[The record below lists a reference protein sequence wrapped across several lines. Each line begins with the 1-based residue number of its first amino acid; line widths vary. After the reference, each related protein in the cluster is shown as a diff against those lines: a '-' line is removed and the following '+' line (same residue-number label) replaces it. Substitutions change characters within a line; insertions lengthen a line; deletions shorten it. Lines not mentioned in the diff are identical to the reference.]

1 VATAARRLND
11 VAPAARAAG
20 TDLSFHFGWSLLYDL
35 ALQYGA
41 TTRPERSAMK
51 ETKRTEAKPSTQN
64 LPGAPSDPDLL
75 VEERRRRIR
84 ELVGERGRI
93 TVAELADMF
102 DISQVTARNDLNALA
117 EIGAVVRTRGGA
129 LAQRDDEDLPIGV
142 KQTLRRAEKM
152 RIAEA
157 AVKLIGEGQTIV
169 LDSGTTTAEI
179 AKQIRGLK
187 LQSVN
192 VITNA
197 LNIAVLLAGA
207 PHVTLIMLGGVLRP
221 SSYSL
226 GGPQAESALQG
237 LHADI
242 LFLGFDGLDPEI
254 GVMTPH
260 LLEARLNSRML
271 EIARRVVAVGD
282 SSKLGRR
289 SLSVIARIEQVDCI
303 ITDTGAVPET
313 VEALRARGAQVVLV

>member
-1 VATAARRLND
+1 MREA
-11 VAPAARAAG
+11 
-20 TDLSFHFGWSLLYDL
+20 DLSFHFVPGLLYHL
-35 ALQYGA
+35 AHYEG
-41 TTRPERSAMK
+41 ERSAMNNTNNT
-51 ETKRTEAKPSTQN
+51 ETKV
-64 LPGAPSDPDLL
+64 GAGTGAGTGASDPDLL

-84 ELVGERGRI
+84 ELVAEQGRV
-93 TVAELADMF
+93 TVAALAAMF

-142 KQTLRRAEKM
+142 KQNLRRAEKV

-157 AVKLIGEGQTIV
+157 AVRLIGEGQTIV

-207 PHVTLIMLGGVLRP
+207 PHVTLVMLGGVLRP

-226 GGPQAESALQG
+226 GGPQAEAALQG

-260 LLEARLNSRML
+260 LLEARLNARML
-271 EIARRVVAVGD
+271 EIARSVVAVGD
-282 SSKLGRR
+282 SSKIGRR
-289 SLSVIARIEQVDCI
+289 SLSVIAKIEQVDRI
-303 ITDTGAVPET
+303 ITDAGAAPEA
-313 VEALRARGAQVVLV
+313 VEALRSRGAQVELV

>member
-1 VATAARRLND
+1 
-11 VAPAARAAG
+11 
-20 TDLSFHFGWSLLYDL
+20 
-35 ALQYGA
+35 
-41 TTRPERSAMK
+41 MK
-51 ETKRTEAKPSTQN
+51 KTQKTETKAIAKEAPVDN
-64 LPGAPSDPDLL
+64 NLL
-75 VEERRRRIR
+75 VEERRRHIR
-84 ELVGERGRI
+84 ELVAERGRI
-93 TVAELADMF
+93 TVAELVTMF
-102 DISQVTARNDLNALA
+102 DISQVTVRSDLNALA

-129 LAQRDDEDLPIGV
+129 LAQRADEDLPIGV

-157 AVKLIGEGQTIV
+157 AVQLIGEGQTIV

-187 LQSVN
+187 LQSIN

-226 GGPQAESALQG
+226 GGPQAEAALQG

-271 EIARRVVAVGD
+271 EIARSVVAVGD
-282 SSKLGRR
+282 SSKIGRR
-289 SLSVIARIEQVDCI
+289 SLSVIAKIEQVDRI
-303 ITDTGAVPET
+303 ITDAGAAPET

>member
-1 VATAARRLND
+1 
-11 VAPAARAAG
+11 
-20 TDLSFHFGWSLLYDL
+20 
-35 ALQYGA
+35 
-41 TTRPERSAMK
+41 MK
-51 ETKRTEAKPSTQN
+51 KNQKTETKAIAKEAPVDN
-64 LPGAPSDPDLL
+64 NLL
-75 VEERRRRIR
+75 VEERRRHIR
-84 ELVGERGRI
+84 ELVAERGRI
-93 TVAELADMF
+93 TVAELVTMF
-102 DISQVTARNDLNALA
+102 DISQVTVRSDLNALA

-129 LAQRDDEDLPIGV
+129 LAQRADEDLPIGV

-157 AVKLIGEGQTIV
+157 AVQLIGEGQTIV

-187 LQSVN
+187 LQSIN

-226 GGPQAESALQG
+226 GGPQAEAALQG

-271 EIARRVVAVGD
+271 EIARSVVAVGD
-282 SSKLGRR
+282 SSKIGRR
-289 SLSVIARIEQVDCI
+289 SLSVIAKIEQVDRI
-303 ITDTGAVPET
+303 ITDAGAAPET

>member
-1 VATAARRLND
+1 MN
-11 VAPAARAAG
+11 
-20 TDLSFHFGWSLLYDL
+20 
-35 ALQYGA
+35 
-41 TTRPERSAMK
+41 K
-51 ETKRTEAKPSTQN
+51 TKKTEAKASPQDG
-64 LPGAPSDPDLL
+64 PRAQGDPELL

-84 ELVGERGRI
+84 ELVGERERI
-93 TVAELADMF
+93 TVAELAAMF
-102 DISQVTARNDLNALA
+102 GISLVTARNDLNALA

-129 LAQRDDEDLPIGV
+129 LAQRADEDLPIVV
-142 KQTLRRAEKM
+142 KQTLRRAEKI

-187 LQSVN
+187 LQSIN

-207 PHVTLIMLGGVLRP
+207 PHVTLVMLGGVLRP

-226 GGPQAESALQG
+226 GGPQAELALQG

-242 LFLGFDGLDPEI
+242 LFLGFDGLDPDI

-282 SSKLGRR
+282 SSKIGRR
-289 SLSVIARIEQVDCI
+289 SLSVIARIEQIDQI
-303 ITDTGAVPET
+303 ITDAGVPDEM
-313 VEALRARGAQVVLV
+313 VDALRARGAQVVLV

>member
-1 VATAARRLND
+1 MKKTQKTETKAIAKE
-11 VAPAARAAG
+11 APA
-20 TDLSFHFGWSLLYDL
+20 D
-35 ALQYGA
+35 
-41 TTRPERSAMK
+41 
-51 ETKRTEAKPSTQN
+51 N
-64 LPGAPSDPDLL
+64 NLL
-75 VEERRRRIR
+75 VEERRRHIR
-84 ELVGERGRI
+84 ELVAERGRI
-93 TVAELADMF
+93 TVAELVAMF
-102 DISQVTARNDLNALA
+102 DISQVTVRSDLNALA

-129 LAQRDDEDLPIGV
+129 LAQRADEDLPIGV

-157 AVKLIGEGQTIV
+157 AVQLIGEGQTIV

-187 LQSVN
+187 LQSIN

-226 GGPQAESALQG
+226 GGPQAEAALQG

-271 EIARRVVAVGD
+271 EIARSVVAVGD
-282 SSKLGRR
+282 SSKIGRR
-289 SLSVIARIEQVDCI
+289 SLSVIAKIEQVDRI
-303 ITDTGAVPET
+303 ITDAGAAPET

>member
-1 VATAARRLND
+1 MN
-11 VAPAARAAG
+11 
-20 TDLSFHFGWSLLYDL
+20 
-35 ALQYGA
+35 
-41 TTRPERSAMK
+41 K
-51 ETKRTEAKPSTQN
+51 TKKTEAKASPEDRLRAS
-64 LPGAPSDPDLL
+64 GDPELL

-84 ELVGERGRI
+84 ELVGERERI
-93 TVAELADMF
+93 TVAELAAMF
-102 DISQVTARNDLNALA
+102 GISLVTARNDLNALA

-129 LAQRDDEDLPIGV
+129 LAQRADEDLPIVV
-142 KQTLRRAEKM
+142 KQTLRRAEKI

-187 LQSVN
+187 LQSIN

-207 PHVTLIMLGGVLRP
+207 PHVTLVMLGGVLRP

-226 GGPQAESALQG
+226 GGPQAELALQG

-242 LFLGFDGLDPEI
+242 LFLGFDGLDPDI

-282 SSKLGRR
+282 SSKIGRR
-289 SLSVIARIEQVDCI
+289 SLSVIARIEQIDQI
-303 ITDTGAVPET
+303 ITDAGVPDEM
-313 VEALRARGAQVVLV
+313 VDALRARGAQVVLV

>member
-1 VATAARRLND
+1 MK
-11 VAPAARAAG
+11 
-20 TDLSFHFGWSLLYDL
+20 
-35 ALQYGA
+35 
-41 TTRPERSAMK
+41 TTK
-51 ETKRTEAKPSTQN
+51 QTEAKLTN
-64 LPGAPSDPDLL
+64 DGASNNPADAELL
-75 VEERRRRIR
+75 VEERRRHIR
-84 ELVGERGRI
+84 EMVGERGRI
-93 TVAELADMF
+93 TVAELAAMF

-142 KQTLRRAEKM
+142 KQTLHRAEKM
-152 RIAEA
+152 RIAQA

-207 PHVTLIMLGGVLRP
+207 PHVTLVMLGGVLRP

-226 GGPQAESALQG
+226 GGPQAEAALQG

-260 LLEARLNSRML
+260 LLEARLNARML
-271 EIARRVVAVGD
+271 EIARSVVAVGD

-289 SLSVIARIEQVDCI
+289 SLSVIAKIEQVDRI
-303 ITDTGAVPET
+303 ITDAGAAPEA
-313 VEALRARGAQVVLV
+313 VEALRSRGAQVVLV

>member
-1 VATAARRLND
+1 MK
-11 VAPAARAAG
+11 
-20 TDLSFHFGWSLLYDL
+20 
-35 ALQYGA
+35 
-41 TTRPERSAMK
+41 TTQK
-51 ETKRTEAKPSTQN
+51 TEAKAIAKE
-64 LPGAPSDPDLL
+64 APADNNLL
-75 VEERRRRIR
+75 VEERRRHIR
-84 ELVGERGRI
+84 ELVAERGRI
-93 TVAELADMF
+93 TVAELVTMF
-102 DISQVTARNDLNALA
+102 DISQVTVRSDLNALA

-129 LAQRDDEDLPIGV
+129 LAQRADEDLPIGV

-157 AVKLIGEGQTIV
+157 AVQLIGEGQTIV

-187 LQSVN
+187 LQSIN

-226 GGPQAESALQG
+226 GGPQAEAALQG

-271 EIARRVVAVGD
+271 EIARSVVAVGD

-289 SLSVIARIEQVDCI
+289 SLSVIAKIEQVDRI
-303 ITDTGAVPET
+303 ITDAGAAPET

>member
-1 VATAARRLND
+1 MNKAKKL
-11 VAPAARAAG
+11 
-20 TDLSFHFGWSLLYDL
+20 
-35 ALQYGA
+35 
-41 TTRPERSAMK
+41 
-51 ETKRTEAKPSTQN
+51 EAKATPENATRAQ
-64 LPGAPSDPDLL
+64 GDPDLL

-84 ELVGERGRI
+84 ELVGERERI
-93 TVAELADMF
+93 TVAELAAMF
-102 DISQVTARNDLNALA
+102 GMSLVTARNDLNALA

-129 LAQRDDEDLPIGV
+129 LAQRADEDLPIVV
-142 KQTLRRAEKM
+142 KQTLRRAEKI

-187 LQSVN
+187 LQSIN

-207 PHVTLIMLGGVLRP
+207 PHVTLVMLGGVLRP

-226 GGPQAESALQG
+226 GGPQAELALQG

-242 LFLGFDGLDPEI
+242 LFLGFDGLDPDI

-271 EIARRVVAVGD
+271 EIARSVVAVGD
-282 SSKLGRR
+282 SSKIGRR
-289 SLSVIARIEQVDCI
+289 SLSVIARIEQIDQI
-303 ITDTGAVPET
+303 ITDAGVPDEM

>member
-1 VATAARRLND
+1 MND
-11 VAPAARAAG
+11 KNQ
-20 TDLSFHFGWSLLYDL
+20 T
-35 ALQYGA
+35 
-41 TTRPERSAMK
+41 
-51 ETKRTEAKPSTQN
+51 ETKAA
-64 LPGAPSDPDLL
+64 PGADADLL

-84 ELVGERGRI
+84 AMVDERGRV
-93 TVAELADMF
+93 TVAELAALF
-102 DISQVTARNDLNALA
+102 DISQVTARNDLNALS
-117 EIGAVVRTRGGA
+117 EVGAVVRTRGGA
-129 LAQRDDEDLPIGV
+129 LARRDDEDLPIGV
-142 KQTLRRAEKM
+142 KQNLRRAEKV

-157 AVKLIGEGQTIV
+157 AVQLIGEGQTIV

-207 PHVTLIMLGGVLRP
+207 PHVRLVMLGGVLRP

-226 GGPQAESALQG
+226 GGPQAEAALQG

-242 LFLGFDGLDPEI
+242 LFLGFDGLDPDI

-271 EIARRVVAVGD
+271 EIARSVVAVGD
-282 SSKLGRR
+282 SSKIGRR
-289 SLSVIARIEQVDCI
+289 SLSVIAKIEQVDRI
-303 ITDTGAVPET
+303 ITDAGAAPEA
-313 VEALRARGAQVVLV
+313 VEALRSRGAQVVLV

>member
-1 VATAARRLND
+1 MKNTHNTETKAQA
-11 VAPAARAAG
+11 
-20 TDLSFHFGWSLLYDL
+20 
-35 ALQYGA
+35 
-41 TTRPERSAMK
+41 K
-51 ETKRTEAKPSTQN
+51 ETLADN
-64 LPGAPSDPDLL
+64 NML
-75 VEERRRRIR
+75 VEERRRHIR
-84 ELVGERGRI
+84 ELVAERGRI
-93 TVAELADMF
+93 TVAELVTMF
-102 DISQVTARNDLNALA
+102 DISQVTVRSDLNALA

-129 LAQRDDEDLPIGV
+129 LAQRADEDLPIGV

-157 AVKLIGEGQTIV
+157 AVQLIGEGQTIV

-179 AKQIRGLK
+179 AKRIRGLK

-226 GGPQAESALQG
+226 GGPQAEAALQG

-271 EIARRVVAVGD
+271 EIARSVVAVGD
-282 SSKLGRR
+282 SSKIGRR
-289 SLSVIARIEQVDCI
+289 SLSVIARIEQVDRI
-303 ITDTGAVPET
+303 ITDAGAAPDM

>member
-1 VATAARRLND
+1 MKHTKTSPTKVSIGNENGGKVAAAD
-11 VAPAARAAG
+11 
-20 TDLSFHFGWSLLYDL
+20 
-35 ALQYGA
+35 Q
-41 TTRPERSAMK
+41 
-51 ETKRTEAKPSTQN
+51 
-64 LPGAPSDPDLL
+64 DLL
-75 VEERRRRIR
+75 IAERRRLIR
-84 ELVGERGRI
+84 EMVGERGRV
-93 TVAELADMF
+93 TVAELSEKF
-102 DISQVTARNDLNALA
+102 GISLVTVRADLNALA
-117 EIGAVVRTRGGA
+117 EIGALVRTRGGA
-129 LAQRDDEDLPIGV
+129 LAQRADEDLPIGI
-142 KQTLRRAEKM
+142 KQSLHRAEKI
-152 RIAEA
+152 RIAEE

-169 LDSGTTTAEI
+169 LDSGTTTGEI

-187 LQSVN
+187 LQSIN

-226 GGPQAESALQG
+226 GGPQAEQALEG

-271 EIARRVVAVGD
+271 GIARQVVAVGD
-282 SSKLGRR
+282 SSKIGRR
-289 SLSVIARIEQVDCI
+289 SLSKIATIEQIDRI
-303 ITDTGAVPET
+303 ISDTGVASEV
-313 VEALRARGAQVVLV
+313 VEALRSRGAQVVLV

>member
-1 VATAARRLND
+1 
-11 VAPAARAAG
+11 
-20 TDLSFHFGWSLLYDL
+20 
-35 ALQYGA
+35 
-41 TTRPERSAMK
+41 MK
-51 ETKRTEAKPSTQN
+51 QTNKTETKAAIAGSA
-64 LPGAPSDPDLL
+64 GDADLL
-75 VEERRRRIR
+75 VEERRRHIR

-93 TVAELADMF
+93 TVAELAAMF

-129 LAQRDDEDLPIGV
+129 LAQRADEDLPIGV
-142 KQTLRRAEKM
+142 KQSLRRAEKM

-157 AVKLIGEGQTIV
+157 AVQLIGEGQTIV

-226 GGPQAESALQG
+226 GGPQAEAALQG

-242 LFLGFDGLDPEI
+242 LFLGFDGLDAEI

-260 LLEARLNSRML
+260 LLEARLNTRML
-271 EIARRVVAVGD
+271 EIARSVVAVGD

-289 SLSVIARIEQVDCI
+289 SLSVIAKIEQIDRI
-303 ITDTGAVPET
+303 ITDAGAAPET
-313 VEALRARGAQVVLV
+313 VEALRARGAQVELV

>member
-1 VATAARRLND
+1 MRHDFYSEFTNPR
-11 VAPAARAAG
+11 ARAA
-20 TDLSFHFGWSLLYDL
+20 
-35 ALQYGA
+35 
-41 TTRPERSAMK
+41 PERSVMTSTIRRDAK
-51 ETKRTEAKPSTQN
+51 VSRT
-64 LPGAPSDPDLL
+64 GAAEPEQELL

-84 ELVGERGRI
+84 ALVGERERV
-93 TVAELADMF
+93 TVEELATMF
-102 DISQVTARNDLNALA
+102 KVSLVTARNDLNALA
-117 EIGAVVRTRGGA
+117 AIGALVRTRGGA
-129 LAQRDDEDLPIGV
+129 LAQRADEDLPISV
-142 KQTLRRAEKM
+142 KQTLHRREKM

-169 LDSGTTTAEI
+169 LDSGSTTAEI

-187 LQSVN
+187 LQSIN

-226 GGPQAESALQG
+226 GGPQAELALQG

-260 LLEARLNSRML
+260 LLEARLNTRML
-271 EIARRVVAVGD
+271 AIARRVVAVGD
-282 SSKLGRR
+282 SSKIGRR
-289 SLSVIARIEQVDCI
+289 CLSVIATIEQIDQVI
-303 ITDTGAVPET
+303 SDTGVPVEI
-313 VEALRARGAQVVLV
+313 VEALRQRGAQIVLV

>member
-1 VATAARRLND
+1 MKKNHNTETKAIT
-11 VAPAARAAG
+11 
-20 TDLSFHFGWSLLYDL
+20 
-35 ALQYGA
+35 
-41 TTRPERSAMK
+41 K
-51 ETKRTEAKPSTQN
+51 ETPD
-64 LPGAPSDPDLL
+64 SDML

-93 TVAELADMF
+93 TVAELVAMF
-102 DISQVTARNDLNALA
+102 DISQVTVRSDLNALA

-129 LAQRDDEDLPIGV
+129 LAQRADEDLPIGV
-142 KQTLRRAEKM
+142 KQTLRRAEKV

-157 AVKLIGEGQTIV
+157 AVRLIGEGQTIV

-226 GGPQAESALQG
+226 GGPQAEAALQG

-271 EIARRVVAVGD
+271 EIARTVVAVGD

-289 SLSVIARIEQVDCI
+289 SLSVIARIEQVDRI
-303 ITDTGAVPET
+303 ITDAGAAPET
-313 VEALRARGAQVVLV
+313 VEALRARGAQVTLV

>member
-1 VATAARRLND
+1 MKKNQKTETKATAKD
-11 VAPAARAAG
+11 APA
-20 TDLSFHFGWSLLYDL
+20 D
-35 ALQYGA
+35 
-41 TTRPERSAMK
+41 
-51 ETKRTEAKPSTQN
+51 N
-64 LPGAPSDPDLL
+64 NLL
-75 VEERRRRIR
+75 VEERRRHIR
-84 ELVGERGRI
+84 ELVAERGRI
-93 TVAELADMF
+93 TVAELVTMF
-102 DISQVTARNDLNALA
+102 DISQVTVRSDLNALA
-117 EIGAVVRTRGGA
+117 DIGAVVRTRGGA
-129 LAQRDDEDLPIGV
+129 LAQRADEDLPIGV

-157 AVKLIGEGQTIV
+157 AVQLIGEGQTIV

-187 LQSVN
+187 LQSIN

-226 GGPQAESALQG
+226 GGPQAEAALQG

-271 EIARRVVAVGD
+271 EIARSVVAVGD
-282 SSKLGRR
+282 SSKIGRR
-289 SLSVIARIEQVDCI
+289 SLSVIAKIEQVDRI
-303 ITDTGAVPET
+303 ITDAGAAPET

>member
-1 VATAARRLND
+1 
-11 VAPAARAAG
+11 
-20 TDLSFHFGWSLLYDL
+20 
-35 ALQYGA
+35 
-41 TTRPERSAMK
+41 MK
-51 ETKRTEAKPSTQN
+51 NTKKIETKVSKIDEDRAQAKS
-64 LPGAPSDPDLL
+64 LL

-84 ELVGERGRI
+84 ELVTERGRV
-93 TVAELADMF
+93 TVEELSAMF
-102 DISQVTARNDLNALA
+102 HISLVSIRHDLNALA
-117 EIGAVVRTRGGA
+117 EIGALVRTRGGA
-129 LAQRDDEDLPIGV
+129 LAQRADEDLPISV
-142 KQTLRRAEKM
+142 KQTLHRAEKM

-157 AVKLIGEGQTIV
+157 AVRLIGEGQTIV
-169 LDSGTTTAEI
+169 LDSGSTTAEI

-226 GGPQAESALQG
+226 GGPQAELALQG

-260 LLEARLNSRML
+260 LLEARLNTRML
-271 EIARRVVAVGD
+271 DIARRVVAVGD
-282 SSKLGRR
+282 SSKIGRR
-289 SLSVIARIEQVDCI
+289 NLSVIARIEQIDQI
-303 ITDTGAVPET
+303 ISDTGVPGEM
-313 VEALRARGAQVVLV
+313 VEALRQRGAEVVLV

>member
-1 VATAARRLND
+1 
-11 VAPAARAAG
+11 
-20 TDLSFHFGWSLLYDL
+20 
-35 ALQYGA
+35 
-41 TTRPERSAMK
+41 MK
-51 ETKRTEAKPSTQN
+51 RIRQAEAKASKKEVP
-64 LPGAPSDPDLL
+64 PVPEDAELL
-75 VEERRRRIR
+75 VEERRRHIR
-84 ELVGERGRI
+84 ELVAERGRV
-93 TVAELADMF
+93 TVAELAAMF

-117 EIGAVVRTRGGA
+117 DIGAVVRTRGGA
-129 LAQRDDEDLPIGV
+129 LAQRDDDDLPIGV

-152 RIAEA
+152 RIAAE

-179 AKQIRGLK
+179 AKQIRGLR

-207 PHVTLIMLGGVLRP
+207 PHVTLVMLGGVLRP

-226 GGPQAESALQG
+226 GGPQAEAALQG
-237 LHADI
+237 LHADV

-260 LLEARLNSRML
+260 LLEARLNARML
-271 EIARRVVAVGD
+271 EVARKVVAVGD

-289 SLSVIARIEQVDCI
+289 SLSVIAKIEQIDCI
-303 ITDTGAVPET
+303 ITDAGAAPDT
-313 VEALRARGAQVVLV
+313 VQALRERGAKVVLV

>member
-1 VATAARRLND
+1 MKNTQKTETKAIAKE
-11 VAPAARAAG
+11 APA
-20 TDLSFHFGWSLLYDL
+20 D
-35 ALQYGA
+35 
-41 TTRPERSAMK
+41 
-51 ETKRTEAKPSTQN
+51 N
-64 LPGAPSDPDLL
+64 NLL
-75 VEERRRRIR
+75 VEERRRHIR
-84 ELVGERGRI
+84 ELVAERGRI
-93 TVAELADMF
+93 TVAELVAMF
-102 DISQVTARNDLNALA
+102 DISQVTVRSDLNALA

-129 LAQRDDEDLPIGV
+129 LAQRADEDLPIGV

-157 AVKLIGEGQTIV
+157 AVQLIGEGQTIV

-187 LQSVN
+187 LQSIN

-226 GGPQAESALQG
+226 GGPQAEAALQG

-271 EIARRVVAVGD
+271 EIARSVVAVGD

-289 SLSVIARIEQVDCI
+289 SLSVIAKIEQVDRI
-303 ITDTGAVPET
+303 ITDAGAAPET

>member
-1 VATAARRLND
+1 MKKTQKTETKAIAKE
-11 VAPAARAAG
+11 APA
-20 TDLSFHFGWSLLYDL
+20 D
-35 ALQYGA
+35 
-41 TTRPERSAMK
+41 
-51 ETKRTEAKPSTQN
+51 N
-64 LPGAPSDPDLL
+64 NLL
-75 VEERRRRIR
+75 VEERRRHIR
-84 ELVGERGRI
+84 ELVAERGRI
-93 TVAELADMF
+93 TVAELVTMF
-102 DISQVTARNDLNALA
+102 DISQVTVRSDLNALA

-129 LAQRDDEDLPIGV
+129 LAQRADEDLPIGV

-157 AVKLIGEGQTIV
+157 AVQLIGEGQTIV

-226 GGPQAESALQG
+226 GGPQAEAALQG

-271 EIARRVVAVGD
+271 EIARSVVAVGD
-282 SSKLGRR
+282 SSKIGRR
-289 SLSVIARIEQVDCI
+289 SLSVIAKIEQVDRI
-303 ITDTGAVPET
+303 ITDAGAAPET

>member
-1 VATAARRLND
+1 MKKNQKTETKVIAKE
-11 VAPAARAAG
+11 APA
-20 TDLSFHFGWSLLYDL
+20 D
-35 ALQYGA
+35 
-41 TTRPERSAMK
+41 
-51 ETKRTEAKPSTQN
+51 N
-64 LPGAPSDPDLL
+64 NLL
-75 VEERRRRIR
+75 VEERRRHIR
-84 ELVGERGRI
+84 ELVAERGRI
-93 TVAELADMF
+93 TVAELVTMF
-102 DISQVTARNDLNALA
+102 DISQVTVRSDLNALA

-129 LAQRDDEDLPIGV
+129 LAQRADEDLPIGV

-157 AVKLIGEGQTIV
+157 AVQLIGEGQTIV

-226 GGPQAESALQG
+226 GGPQAEAALQG

-271 EIARRVVAVGD
+271 EIARSVVAVGD
-282 SSKLGRR
+282 SSKIGRR
-289 SLSVIARIEQVDCI
+289 SLSVIAKIEQVDRI
-303 ITDTGAVPET
+303 ITDAGAAPET

>member
-1 VATAARRLND
+1 MKKNHNTETKAVT
-11 VAPAARAAG
+11 
-20 TDLSFHFGWSLLYDL
+20 
-35 ALQYGA
+35 
-41 TTRPERSAMK
+41 K
-51 ETKRTEAKPSTQN
+51 ETPD
-64 LPGAPSDPDLL
+64 SDML

-93 TVAELADMF
+93 TVAELVAMF
-102 DISQVTARNDLNALA
+102 DISQVTVRSDLNALA

-129 LAQRDDEDLPIGV
+129 LAQRADEDLPIGV
-142 KQTLRRAEKM
+142 KQTLRRAEKV

-157 AVKLIGEGQTIV
+157 AVRLIGEGQTIV

-226 GGPQAESALQG
+226 GGPQAEAALQG

-271 EIARRVVAVGD
+271 EIARSVVAVGD

-289 SLSVIARIEQVDCI
+289 SLSVIARIEQVDRI
-303 ITDTGAVPET
+303 ITDAGAAPET
-313 VEALRARGAQVVLV
+313 VEALRARGAQVTLV

>member
-1 VATAARRLND
+1 MN
-11 VAPAARAAG
+11 
-20 TDLSFHFGWSLLYDL
+20 
-35 ALQYGA
+35 
-41 TTRPERSAMK
+41 K
-51 ETKRTEAKPSTQN
+51 TKKTEAKASIEST
-64 LPGAPSDPDLL
+64 PGAQGDADLL

-84 ELVGERGRI
+84 EMVGERERI
-93 TVAELADMF
+93 TVAELAAMF
-102 DISQVTARNDLNALA
+102 GISLVTARNDLNALA

-129 LAQRDDEDLPIGV
+129 LAQRADEDLPIVV
-142 KQTLRRAEKM
+142 KQTLRRAEKI

-187 LQSVN
+187 LQSIN

-207 PHVTLIMLGGVLRP
+207 PHVTLVMPGGVLRP

-226 GGPQAESALQG
+226 GGPQAELALQG
-237 LHADI
+237 LHADL
-242 LFLGFDGLDPEI
+242 LFLGFDGLDPDI

-260 LLEARLNSRML
+260 LLEARLNKRML
-271 EIARRVVAVGD
+271 EIARSVVAVGD
-282 SSKLGRR
+282 SSKFGRR
-289 SLSVIARIEQVDCI
+289 SLSVIATIEQIDQI
-303 ITDTGAVPET
+303 ITDAGAPGEV

>member
-1 VATAARRLND
+1 MTSPIRRDTKVSRTGAAE
-11 VAPAARAAG
+11 
-20 TDLSFHFGWSLLYDL
+20 
-35 ALQYGA
+35 
-41 TTRPERSAMK
+41 PEQ
-51 ETKRTEAKPSTQN
+51 E
-64 LPGAPSDPDLL
+64 LL

-84 ELVGERGRI
+84 ALVGERERV
-93 TVAELADMF
+93 TVEELATMF
-102 DISQVTARNDLNALA
+102 KVSLVTARNDLNALA
-117 EIGAVVRTRGGA
+117 AIGALVRTRGGA
-129 LAQRDDEDLPIGV
+129 LAQRADEDLPISV
-142 KQTLRRAEKM
+142 KQTLHRREKM

-169 LDSGTTTAEI
+169 LDSGSTTAEI

-187 LQSVN
+187 LQSIN

-226 GGPQAESALQG
+226 GGPQAELALQG

-260 LLEARLNSRML
+260 LLEARLNTRML
-271 EIARRVVAVGD
+271 AIARRVVAVGD
-282 SSKLGRR
+282 SSKIGRR
-289 SLSVIARIEQVDCI
+289 CLSVIATIEQIDQVI
-303 ITDTGAVPET
+303 SDTGVPVEM
-313 VEALRARGAQVVLV
+313 VEALRQRGAQIVLV

>member
-1 VATAARRLND
+1 MSKTKK
-11 VAPAARAAG
+11 P
-20 TDLSFHFGWSLLYDL
+20 
-35 ALQYGA
+35 
-41 TTRPERSAMK
+41 
-51 ETKRTEAKPSTQN
+51 ETKVSINNEDRGPDQ
-64 LPGAPSDPDLL
+64 DLL
-75 VEERRRRIR
+75 VAERRRRIR
-84 ELVGERGRI
+84 EMVSERERV
-93 TVAELADMF
+93 TVAELAAMF
-102 DISQVTARNDLNALA
+102 RISLVTVRNDLNALA

-129 LAQRDDEDLPIGV
+129 IPQRANEDLPIGV
-142 KQTLRRAEKM
+142 KQTLHRAEKI

-169 LDSGTTTAEI
+169 LDSGSTTGEI

-187 LQSVN
+187 LQSIN

-226 GGPQAESALQG
+226 GGPQAELALQG

-242 LFLGFDGLDPEI
+242 LFLGFDGLDPDI

-282 SSKLGRR
+282 SSKIGRR
-289 SLSVIARIEQVDCI
+289 SLSMIATIEQIDQI
-303 ITDTGAVPET
+303 ITDTGVPDEV
-313 VEALRARGAQVVLV
+313 VEVLRQRGAQVVLV

>member
-1 VATAARRLND
+1 MK
-11 VAPAARAAG
+11 
-20 TDLSFHFGWSLLYDL
+20 
-35 ALQYGA
+35 
-41 TTRPERSAMK
+41 TTHNTETKAKAK
-51 ETKRTEAKPSTQN
+51 ETPADN
-64 LPGAPSDPDLL
+64 NML
-75 VEERRRRIR
+75 VEERRRHIR
-84 ELVGERGRI
+84 ELVAERGRV
-93 TVAELADMF
+93 TVDELVAMF
-102 DISQVTARNDLNALA
+102 DISQVTVRSDLNALA

-129 LAQRDDEDLPIGV
+129 LAQRANEDLPIGV

-157 AVKLIGEGQTIV
+157 AVQLIGEGQTIV

-179 AKQIRGLK
+179 AKRIRGLK

-226 GGPQAESALQG
+226 GGPQAEAALQG

-271 EIARRVVAVGD
+271 EIARSVVAVGD
-282 SSKLGRR
+282 SSKIGRR
-289 SLSVIARIEQVDCI
+289 SLSVIARIEQVDRI
-303 ITDTGAVPET
+303 ITDAGAAPDM